1 MTERTME
8 AISLLPL
15 SQRNLHMVS
24 HKIGLGASGRRDV
37 SRVFVSFPSNWILG
51 LGKTHEVQG

>member
-1 MTERTME
+1 MG

-24 HKIGLGASGRRDV
+24 HKIGLDTSGRRDI
-37 SRVFVSFPSNWILG
+37 SRIFVSFPSSWILG
-51 LGKTHEVQG
+51 HGKTHEVEG